1 MTVKSSVVEIAR
13 LYYEHGKN
21 QDDIAREYGISRSTV
36 SRLLKEA
43 RDEGIVRFQIIDPNS
58 VCTQIAARLEAKF
71 NLKKAVVIEDDSDSA
86 DVIKR
91 DIGVAGAS
99 LFSRM
104 IRDNQTVGIFW
115 GSTIYELVRNL
126 VPKDVEGVRVVQM
139 VGTLGN
145 MLSDTHADQLARLI
159 ATNYDG
165 EWHILPSPAVVE
177 SCDSAKT
184 FLKEPHIRQV
194 LEMAKESDIAIV
206 GVGLCDDDALLA
218 RAGYLT
224 SAEIFQLRSLGAI
237 GEVGCRFFSCDGQ
250 PCLSEIDKRTISI
263 ELEDLRKIPTK
274 IGLAGGLDKVDA
286 ICGALA
292 GDYVNVLVT
301 DMKTAT
307 ALLERCV
314 S

>member
-1 MTVKSSVVEIAR
+1 MTMKSSVVEIAR

-21 QDDIAREYGISRSTV
+21 QDDIACEYGISRSTV

-43 RDEGIVRFQIIDPNS
+43 RDSGIVRFQIIDPNS

-71 NLKKAVVIEDDSDSA
+71 NLKNAVVIEGDSDSV

-99 LFSRM
+99 LFSRL
-104 IRDNQTVGIFW
+104 IRGNQTIGIFW

-126 VPKDVEGVRVVQM
+126 VPKDVEGVKVVQM

-165 EWHILPSPAVVE
+165 EWHILFAPAVVE
-177 SCDSAKT
+177 SNDSAKT
-184 FLKEPHIRQV
+184 FLKEPHIGQV
-194 LEMAKESDIAIV
+194 LEIGKESDIALI
-206 GVGLCDDDALLA
+206 GVGLCNDDALLA

-224 SAEIFQLRSLGAI
+224 SAEIRHLRSLGAV
-237 GEVGCRFFSCDGQ
+237 GEVGCRFFTADGQ
-250 PCLSEIDKRTISI
+250 PCSSDIDHRTRSI

-274 IGLAGGLDKVDA
+274 IGLAGGLKKVDA
-286 ICGALA
+286 IHGALV
-292 GDYVNVLVT
+292 GNYINVLVT
-301 DMKTAT
+301 DIKTAT
-307 ALLERCV
+307 ALLEQRV

>member
-1 MTVKSSVVEIAR
+1 MTKKSSVVEIAR

-21 QDDIAREYGISRSTV
+21 QDDIACEYGISRSTV

-43 RDEGIVRFQIIDPNS
+43 RESGIVRFQIIDPNS
-58 VCTQIAARLEAKF
+58 VCTQIAAGLEAKF
-71 NLKKAVVIEDDSDSA
+71 NLKKAVVIEGDSDSV

-91 DIGVAGAS
+91 DIGVEGAS

-104 IRDNQTVGIFW
+104 IRGNQTIGIFW

-126 VPKDVEGVRVVQM
+126 VPKDVEGVKVVQM

-165 EWHILPSPAVVE
+165 EWHILFAPAVVE
-177 SCDSAKT
+177 SNDSART
-184 FLKEPHIRQV
+184 FLNEPHIRQV
-194 LEMAKESDIAIV
+194 LEMGKESDIALV
-206 GVGLCDDDALLA
+206 GVGLCNDDALLA

-224 SAEIFQLRSLGAI
+224 SAEIRHLRSLGAV
-237 GEVGCRFFSCDGQ
+237 GEVGCRFFTADGQ
-250 PCLSEIDKRTISI
+250 PCSSDIDHRTISI

-274 IGLAGGLDKVDA
+274 IGLAGGLKKVDA
-286 ICGALA
+286 IHGALV
-292 GDYVNVLVT
+292 GNYINVLVT

-307 ALLERCV
+307 ALLEQRV